1 MGCVPKHIQ
10 FQLAMYSCLLLTST
24 STYFVVNIYPH
35 KDSLSL
41 YGSFDACMCVLVC
54 FSSVHCSFLC
64 GSVHIESVVRS
75 FFLFASFLLHRSMRF
90 TSLFSTLLYLFYQH
104 GLWRYLS
111 NLQPF
116 LQCPLTFNWEWVFK
130 IDLEFILD
138 DSVLMK
144 LFQWRNIEN
153 LVAIRVATSNKC
165 TNCVCS
171 FFLYFSFFFRNG
183 KFQQCRDDLK
193 NWEIFLAHNATVI
206 CSNGLEYSDKPIFR
220 ALKIGCHFVLH

>member
-24 STYFVVNIYPH
+24 ITYFVVNIYPH

-171 FFLYFSFFFRNG
+171 FFLYFSFFSEMANFN
-183 KFQQCRDDLK
+183 
-193 NWEIFLAHNATVI
+193 NAAMI
-206 CSNGLEYSDKPIFR
+206 W
-220 ALKIGCHFVLH
+220 KIEKYFWLTMRR